1 MIRFPLTG
9 FLMFYLHANDSAT
22 GLANRAAVLLVKFRS
37 LSSQTRIIQN
47 SFAQASNTALIRIQ
61 RRT

>member
-1 MIRFPLTG
+1 
-9 FLMFYLHANDSAT
+9 MFYLHANDSAT